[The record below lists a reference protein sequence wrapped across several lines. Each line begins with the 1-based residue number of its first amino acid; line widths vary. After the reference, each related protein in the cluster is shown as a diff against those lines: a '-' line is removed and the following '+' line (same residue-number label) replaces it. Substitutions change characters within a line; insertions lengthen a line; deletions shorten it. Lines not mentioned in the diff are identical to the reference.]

1 MQRFWEGGGGVGEW
15 EEQELETSLPFCV
28 ACCFVC
34 VRRVLLLLLLSQL
47 LVAIWLRDD
56 RSSRSRNA
64 SLPSL
69 VVGGVTVARRRD
81 RGEKWVGADAAT
93 THAAASR
100 SSTRYSH
107 ECWLP
112 PTTTTTMIPPPLP
125 PPAAADFCLQRFCRT
140 LLRFSLSLS
149 LSRWRRRRR
158 MSGSLRQ
165 QSLPLLLPIQ
175 LCLVPGAANPNP
187 HQKRERENHRETH
200 SETETER
207 EKRQTERK
215 DPTINAAT
223 TVASDN
229 RRKHRPRHNE
239 RR

>member
-1 MQRFWEGGGGVGEW
+1 M
-15 EEQELETSLPFCV
+15 ETSLPFCV

-34 VRRVLLLLLLSQL
+34 VRRVLLLLLLAPL

-56 RSSRSRNA
+56 RSSSSRNA

-107 ECWLP
+107 ECWLA
-112 PTTTTTMIPPPLP
+112 PTTTTTKRRMIPPPLP

-140 LLRFSLSLS
+140 LLGFLSLSLS
-149 LSRWRRRRR
+149 L
-158 MSGSLRQ
+158 
-165 QSLPLLLPIQ
+165 
-175 LCLVPGAANPNP
+175 
-187 HQKRERENHRETH
+187 
-200 SETETER
+200 
-207 EKRQTERK
+207 
-215 DPTINAAT
+215 
-223 TVASDN
+223 
-229 RRKHRPRHNE
+229 
-239 RR
+239 